1 MSPLNMIP
9 GEKPVNPRPVI
20 RLWHEGGR
28 RIFSGILIAVIAATA
43 RSSALVQTPP
53 SPGGG
58 FGHFSQGVP
67 VYWPYHAL
75 LMSTGFIL
83 LVAGFVTARYYKAG
97 NWYRHHVILEAAGG
111 ACIIA
116 GLITGIYMVALSGLP
131 HLRNIH
137 EIAGVA
143 AGILLII
150 TITAGYL
157 IKQVHV
163 SKNVIRMSHRW
174 LGRVLLVLVVI
185 NILLGLLFLS
195 LILRR

>member
-1 MSPLNMIP
+1 MGKKN
-9 GEKPVNPRPVI
+9 
-20 RLWHEGGR
+20 
-28 RIFSGILIAVIAATA
+28 FSGILIAAVVVIGC
-43 RSSALVQTPP
+43 SSALVQAPP

-58 FGHFSQGVP
+58 SGHFSQGVP
-67 VYWPYHAL
+67 VYWPYHVL

-83 LVAGFVTARYYKAG
+83 LVAGFVTARYHRTG
-97 NWYRHHVILEAAGG
+97 NWYRNHVALEAAGG

-116 GLITGIYMVALSGLP
+116 GLFIGIYMVALSGLP

-143 AGILLII
+143 IGILVII

-157 IKQVHV
+157 IKQVHA

-174 LGRVLLVLVVI
+174 LGRVLIVLLVV